1 MTGSVDAWGTVQVPA
16 GNFEALRMHVR
27 GEGEFGISVAGE
39 TIILRQVIDQDTWI
53 APRVGTVANIQ
64 MISVVW
70 VSWGQLKNMSR
81 LPHFARLT
89 TLWAPRI
96 FRPRSSPK

>member
-16 GNFEALRMHVR
+16 GSFEALRMHVR

-39 TIILRQVIDQDTWI
+39 TITLRQVIDQYTWS

-64 MISVVW
+64 MISV
-70 VSWGQLKNMSR
+70 
-81 LPHFARLT
+81 LPVGDTAL
-89 TLWAPRI
+89 L
-96 FRPRSSPK
+96 RPWFLA